1 MLYQI
6 NKGTVHFGV
15 NDVFEDI
22 QFDIKGTE
30 KIAVVGRN
38 GCGKS
43 TLLKVICGELELNS
57 GTIHSMNGIKIGY
70 LAQTTFSD
78 ENITVDQE
86 MNKIFEHIFKIKDKL
101 DACAKELEN
110 SYSDELL
117 EKYAEI
123 QLEFEMHD
131 GYSYRQEMETIL
143 TRFGFSKD
151 DLKRKINTF
160 SGGQKTRLAFV
171 KLLISK
177 PDILLLDEPTNHLD
191 LSTIEWLENYL
202 RKYPRAVVLVSHDR
216 YFLDSITEVIYE
228 IEYSKMS
235 KYTGNYTSYLTQK
248 KADLIKQQ
256 SAFSRQQ
263 KEIDRLENLIEKFRY
278 KKSKAAFA
286 QSKIKYL
293 DRMDRIEQ
301 VQSPDSKSFNAH
313 FVPKIKG
320 GKEVLINQDLQI
332 GYDSVLT
339 TIDLEIRNNDK
350 ICIMGD
356 NGTGKST
363 FLKTIMGL
371 IPKLGGNYLFGHQI
385 EIGYFDQGL
394 AQIDSNKT
402 VLEEIW
408 DEYPEYDH
416 TEIRKVLG
424 SFLFTAD
431 DVFKSVTV
439 LSGGEKVRLYF
450 AKLVLKQPNLLILDE
465 PTNHLDIEGK
475 EALEEALNGYSG
487 TIIFVSH
494 DRYFIKKIAKSCLVL
509 ENGEAKHYKYGYKEF
524 IDYKKEEEVKVKK
537 EKVNV
542 KEKRSQSSSTK
553 NQIKKT
559 EKKIEELE
567 ILLEEKRELRYD
579 ENYYHDFRKMN
590 ELNDLIDQIV
600 NQLETNMKLWEEL
613 SEE

>member
-43 TLLKVICGELELNS
+43 TLLKVIAGEEELSS
-57 GTIHSMNGIKIGY
+57 GNIHAMNNIRIGY
-70 LAQTTFSD
+70 LAQTTFD
-78 ENITVDQE
+78 NEDITVDEE
-86 MNKIFEHIFKIKDKL
+86 MNKIFADIFECKARL
-101 DACAKELEN
+101 DACARELEQN
-110 SYSDELL
+110 YSEELLGKYSD
-117 EKYAEI
+117 I
-123 QLEFEMHD
+123 QLEFEMKD
-131 GYSYRQEMETIL
+131 GYTYRQEMETIL

-151 DLKRKINTF
+151 DLKREIRTF

-191 LSTIEWLENYL
+191 LNTIEWLENYL
-202 RKYPRAVVLVSHDR
+202 KKYPKAVVLVSHDR
-216 YFLDSITEVIYE
+216 YFLDSIAEVVFE
-228 IEYSKMS
+228 IEYGRMK
-235 KYTGNYTSYLTQK
+235 KYTGNYTNYQTQK

-256 SAFSRQQ
+256 SAYNRQQ
-263 KEIDRLENLIEKFRY
+263 KEIERLEAQIEKFRY

-293 DRMDRIEQ
+293 DRMDRIEKAQ
-301 VQSPDSKSFNAH
+301 APDDKSFNAH
-313 FVPKIKG
+313 FVPKVKG
-320 GKEVLINQDLQI
+320 GKEVLVMKDLEI
-332 GYDSVLT
+332 GYDRVLARVS
-339 TIDLEIRNNDK
+339 LEVRNNDK

-363 FLKTIMGL
+363 LLKTVMGL
-371 IPKLGGNYLFGHQI
+371 IPELGGNYMFGHQI

-402 VLEEIW
+402 VLEELW

-416 TEIRKVLG
+416 TSIRKVLG

-431 DVFKSVTV
+431 DVFKNVSV

-475 EALEEALNGYSG
+475 EALEEALNGYTG

-494 DRYFIKKIAKSCLVL
+494 DRYFIKKIAKSCLVF
-509 ENGEAKHYKYGYKEF
+509 ENEGTRLYEYGYKEY
-524 IDYKKEEEVKVKK
+524 IDFKKEEEVQQKQTRVSVR
-537 EKVNV
+537 EQRAV
-542 KEKRSQSSSTK
+542 SSSNKT
-553 NQIKKT
+553 QIRKL
-559 EKKIEELE
+559 ENRIEELE
-567 ILLEEKRELRYD
+567 NTLEEKRQLRFD
-579 ENYYHDFRKMN
+579 EDYYHDFRKMN
-590 ELNDLIDQIV
+590 ELNDEIDELV
-600 NQLETNMKLWEEL
+600 NEIERNMQLWEDL
-613 SEE
+613 SL